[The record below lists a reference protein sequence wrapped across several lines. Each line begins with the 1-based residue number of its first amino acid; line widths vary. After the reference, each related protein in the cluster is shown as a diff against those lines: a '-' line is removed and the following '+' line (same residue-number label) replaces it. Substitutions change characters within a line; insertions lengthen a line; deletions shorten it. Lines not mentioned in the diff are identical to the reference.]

1 MDLLH
6 PYEANYCKAQGKGKG
21 SPIGPNVRL
30 SVCDKVT
37 NLNEIS
43 LFTQA
48 YFTMLTT
55 IHESKNYLPVVL

>member
-21 SPIGPNVRL
+21 SPIIGPNVRL

-37 NLNEIS
+37 NLDE
-43 LFTQA
+43 
-48 YFTMLTT
+48 M
-55 IHESKNYLPVVL
+55 